1 MSREQS
7 LRNGAGLMVL
17 GAVIF
22 LVYAVV
28 FFFRAFAS
36 SGFEIGVETLNGVTP
51 QQLDGLNPAIM
62 GYITHLH
69 VATAGFI
76 AATAIAAGGLA
87 WYGVRDG
94 LWWAWIIAVVVPV
107 VGLAVAL
114 PMHYMG
120 HFNYDWVSHLGA
132 IYLGRGGCGGV
143 SRADPSGAGSG
154 TSPAVDTA
162 ASSCSAIRAAGN
174 AAVEDRRVHGPP
186 SEICSPTVLKRPF
199 GDFRVTSALNA
210 TASLHWR
217 SKARPRPGPRP
228 LCGSSTAHEY
238 NCARAGFREVR
249 RGGGWRGAGEAVVAG
264 SATDWGRKEHGHAL
278 AGIN

>member
-17 GAVIF
+17 GALIF

-36 SGFEIGVETLNGVTP
+36 GGFELGVETLNGVTP
-51 QQLDGLNPAIM
+51 DQLDKLNPAIM

-69 VATAGFI
+69 VAIAGFI

-94 LWWAWIIAVVVPV
+94 LWWAWIIAVIVPV

-120 HFNYDWVSHLGA
+120 HFNYNWVSHLGP
-132 IYLGRGGCGGV
+132 IYLGTV
-143 SRADPSGAGSG
+143 IYVVGALVALVGL
-154 TSPAVDTA
+154 TQPAPA
-162 ASSCSAIRAAGN
+162 AAQ
-174 AAVEDRRVHGPP
+174 
-186 SEICSPTVLKRPF
+186 
-199 GDFRVTSALNA
+199 
-210 TASLHWR
+210 
-217 SKARPRPGPRP
+217 
-228 LCGSSTAHEY
+228 
-238 NCARAGFREVR
+238 VR
-249 RGGGWRGAGEAVVAG
+249 R
-264 SATDWGRKEHGHAL
+264 
-278 AGIN
+278 